1 MMLDKIAAFLDHILN
16 AFIVIICLFVILIGS
31 YTFYDRLIHGEIY
44 NGSSLPANRNEGY
57 KDQIGWIRIDDT
69 NINYPVLQG
78 KDNVEYLDK
87 NPDGESDSNGS
98 IFLEWSND
106 RQLKDEFSIIYGQH
120 LTAEKMFGDLDRFLD
135 KDYFDRHQNGTI
147 SVYDH
152 KYSFRI
158 FAVYKAEASNGFI
171 YNPSL
176 RTAESIRNYIKTRA
190 DIYKEPDSSC
200 RIVALSTCSKDKELF
215 EVVVFGTISEK

>member
-87 NPDGESDSNGS
+87 NPDGESDLNGS

-120 LTAEKMFGDLDRFLD
+120 LTAEKMFGDLDCFLD
-135 KDYFDRHQNGTI
+135 KVFLTDIKTVRFPFMIINTVSGY
-147 SVYDH
+147 
-152 KYSFRI
+152 
-158 FAVYKAEASNGFI
+158 
-171 YNPSL
+171 L
-176 RTAESIRNYIKTRA
+176 RSIRRKPA
-190 DIYKEPDSSC
+190 M
-200 RIVALSTCSKDKELF
+200 VLST
-215 EVVVFGTISEK
+215 IRH

>member
-1 MMLDKIAAFLDHILN
+1 MMLDRIAAFLDHILN

-87 NPDGESDSNGS
+87 NPDGESDSNGL

-135 KDYFDRHQNGTI
+135 KVFLTDIKTVRLPFMIINTVSGY
-147 SVYDH
+147 
-152 KYSFRI
+152 
-158 FAVYKAEASNGFI
+158 
-171 YNPSL
+171 L
-176 RTAESIRNYIKTRA
+176 RSIRRKPA
-190 DIYKEPDSSC
+190 M
-200 RIVALSTCSKDKELF
+200 VLST
-215 EVVVFGTISEK
+215 IRH